1 MAAIF
6 TLGNCQP
13 CYFKCSFKECRKLL
27 FYPHCR
33 NESGMLSA
41 VGLATL
47 TRHITADDL
56 SLFIKHLS
64 ASLSETGTVPFEMSI
79 IQEPDAK

>member
-13 CYFKCSFKECRKLL
+13 CYFKCSFQECRELL
-27 FYPHCR
+27 FYPHSR
-33 NESGMLSA
+33 NESGLMSA

-47 TRHITADDL
+47 TRHITVYDL
-56 SLFIKHLS
+56 SLFIKHVS
-64 ASLSETGTVPFEMSI
+64 ASLRETGTVPFEISI
-79 IQEPDAK
+79 IQEPEAK